1 MCRLLALASRAP
13 TTLVD
18 VLGEDLESFV
28 DLSRQHADGW
38 GMAWYDGADELSVA
52 KDVGPAHASDL
63 LEKLSRTVDS
73 DLTLLHLRRA
83 TPGLAVAL
91 ENTHPF
97 IGGSVA
103 FAHNGAI
110 QPFEDLDA
118 LLEADARGRL
128 RGTTDSERYFLALL
142 AGLEQAGSL
151 EDALPGLLEQIAG
164 GYQYTALNFVLL
176 TSERL
181 FAACAFNPDEEA
193 LRLRED
199 PDYYH
204 LPYRVSP
211 DTVVVGSSG
220 WSGLSGDAWQT
231 LGNGQAL
238 VVERRTL
245 ATRVLDLV

>member
-1 MCRLLALASRAP
+1 MCRLLALATRAP
-13 TTLVD
+13 TTMVD

-38 GMAWYDGADELSVA
+38 GMAWYDGAGGLSVA
-52 KDVGPAHASDL
+52 KDVGPAHTSDL

-73 DLTLLHLRRA
+73 DLALLHLRRA

-97 IGGSVA
+97 
-103 FAHNGAI
+103 
-110 QPFEDLDA
+110 
-118 LLEADARGRL
+118 
-128 RGTTDSERYFLALL
+128 SERYFLALL
-142 AGLEQAGSL
+142 AGLEQAGSV
-151 EDALPGLLEQIAG
+151 EQALPDLFEQIAG
-164 GYQYTALNFVLL
+164 GYRYTALNFVLL

-181 FAACAFNPDEEA
+181 YAACVFNPDEEA
-193 LRLRED
+193 ARLRED
-199 PDYYH
+199 PAYYH

-220 WSGLSGDAWQT
+220 WSGLSGGAWRT
-231 LGNGQAL
+231 LSNGQAL

-245 ATRVLDLV
+245 ATRVLELI

>member
-18 VLGEDLESFV
+18 VLGKDLETFV

-38 GMAWYDGADELSVA
+38 GMAWYDEAGELSVA

-73 DLTLLHLRRA
+73 DLALLHLRRA

-97 IGGSVA
+97 TGGSAA
-103 FAHNGAI
+103 FAHNGAL

-118 LLEADARGRL
+118 LLAADERGRL

-142 AGLEQAGSL
+142 AGLQQAGSV
-151 EDALPGLLEQIAG
+151 EQALPDLFGRIAQ
-164 GYQYTALNFVLL
+164 GYRYTSLNFVLM
-176 TSERL
+176 TAERL
-181 FAACAFNPDEEA
+181 YAVCAFDPEEDA
-193 LRLRED
+193 QRLRQD

-220 WSGLSGDAWQT
+220 WSDLPEDGWRT

-245 ATRVLDLV
+245 ATEVLDLV